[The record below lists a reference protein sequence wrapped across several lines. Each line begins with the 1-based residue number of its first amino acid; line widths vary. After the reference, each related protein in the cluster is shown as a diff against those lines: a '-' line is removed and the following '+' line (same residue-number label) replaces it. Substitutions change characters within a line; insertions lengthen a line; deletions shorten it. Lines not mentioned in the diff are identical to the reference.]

1 MAGSRERDTDRNM
14 ADRDDDEKRAGLAE
28 TAGRA
33 AFLPARAA
41 ARVWRRP
48 LESAAEDVLSAPE
61 LARIVDRALAGPLPE
76 ELARSLVR
84 HRVLERV
91 VQELAESGELQRLV
105 EQALSSPQTVE
116 LTDKVLASDEMQ
128 RALRSVASSDA
139 LRDAV
144 AQQSLGFADEVVG
157 AVRSSAAALDEV
169 TARPFRRLPRAERSP
184 YAGIVSRAVA
194 LVLDVL
200 ASLAIFVLGSAV
212 VALIGSLVGGI
223 RPHWVVGTLL
233 SVGWIVV
240 AVTYFTLFWSAA
252 GRTPGMRLMH
262 LHVRHP
268 GGDGVSTRR
277 ALRRTIGL
285 IVAIIPL
292 FLGFVPALFDRRRRA
307 LPDFLAGTVVVYDDA
322 ENRSEEEIDAN

>member
-1 MAGSRERDTDRNM
+1 MAMDPEERDTDLRM
-14 ADRDDDEKRAGLAE
+14 AASDDEKRHGLAD

-33 AFLPARAA
+33 AFFPARAA

-76 ELARSLVR
+76 DLARSLVR

-91 VQELAESGELQRLV
+91 VRELAESGELQRLV
-105 EQALSSPQTVE
+105 EQALSSPETVE

-128 RALRSVASSDA
+128 HALRSVASSEA

-144 AQQSLGFADEVVG
+144 ARQSLGFADEVAG
-157 AVRSSAAALDEV
+157 AVRNSAAALDDV
-169 TARPFRRLPRAERSP
+169 TARPFRRLPRSERSP
-184 YAGIVSRAVA
+184 YAGVVSRAIA
-194 LVLDVL
+194 LTVDVL

-223 RPHWVVGTLL
+223 RPHWLVGTLL
-233 SVGWIVV
+233 SVGWLLV

-262 LHVRHP
+262 LHVHRP
-268 GGDGVSTRR
+268 GGDGLSTRR
-277 ALRRTIGL
+277 AIRRTIGL

-292 FLGFVPALFDRRRRA
+292 FIGFVPALFDSRRRA
-307 LPDFLAGTVVVYDDA
+307 LPDFLAGTVVVYDD
-322 ENRSEEEIDAN
+322 EEPRGRRD